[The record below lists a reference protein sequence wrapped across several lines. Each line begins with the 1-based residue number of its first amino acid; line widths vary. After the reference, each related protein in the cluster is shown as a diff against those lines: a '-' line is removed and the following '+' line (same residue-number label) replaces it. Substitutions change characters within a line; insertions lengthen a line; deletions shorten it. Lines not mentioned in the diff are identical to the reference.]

1 MAPKSTKT
9 PEAASAV
16 TEPMAQAPELH
27 TIEELQEKE
36 QIKRAVFA
44 GACAANGWK
53 PGKQLTEAEFLAA
66 IDKFTGAPMHG
77 GEPRKKEA
85 RK

>member
-9 PEAASAV
+9 PEAAPTVAES
-16 TEPMAQAPELH
+16 MAQTPELH
-27 TIEELQEKE
+27 TIEELQKKN

-53 PGKQLTEAEFLAA
+53 PGKQLTEKEFLEA
-66 IDKFTGAPMHG
+66 IAKFTGAPMHG

-85 RK
+85 KK

>member
-16 TEPMAQAPELH
+16 AEPMAQTPELH
-27 TIEELQEKE
+27 TIEELQKKN
-36 QIKRAVFA
+36 QIKKAVFA
-44 GACAANGWK
+44 GACAANGWR

-66 IDKFTGAPMHG
+66 IAKFTGAPMHG